1 MAKGKP
7 SRATSRPMQP
17 KTSETKPAAIL
28 PVEWTTNFGDLLSRG
43 IAVTIIVVL
52 FIIGYRI
59 LSLVLLFVCL
69 AVAAYMY
76 IYFMGSPF
84 SDVTESALD
93 LLESKIDWSN
103 ILDLDDEDLSRL
115 DTSVDQSLA
124 APPGEVSSG
133 NKKHPTTTKSKPTKR
148 KLQESD
154 DDTEDDY

>member
-1 MAKGKP
+1 MAKGKQ
-7 SRATSRPMQP
+7 SSATSKQP
-17 KTSETKPAAIL
+17 KAPETKPAAIL
-28 PVEWTTNFGDLLSRG
+28 PVEWTTNYGDLLSRG

-52 FIIGYRI
+52 LIIGYQI

-69 AVAAYMY
+69 SVAAY
-76 IYFMGSPF
+76 IYFTGSSF
-84 SDVTESALD
+84 SDVTDSALD
-93 LLESKIDWSN
+93 LAESNIDWSN

-115 DTSVDQSLA
+115 IHTSVDQPLA